1 MNNNIGNA
9 DRIIRTSFGALAGIL
24 ALFGLFYA
32 EIPTV
37 IAPILG
43 LVSLMLLSTA
53 YMKFCGL
60 YKIFGY
66 DTCEY

>member
-1 MNNNIGNA
+1 MNNNIGDA

-37 IAPILG
+37 IAPILD
-43 LVSLMLLSTA
+43 LISIMLLATA

-60 YKIFGY
+60 YKIIGY
-66 DTCEY
+66 DTCDL